1 MIEDGVENL
10 IVLAM
15 QSLNITDAIEAEDQA
30 SQASSAP
37 SREDSENDEE
47 KGRGAVE
54 AVGGGGGKDKSSKR
68 RFRNLVDDI
77 ANQNNADGR
86 ELKGTILMSNV
97 GKLFGIAQPV
107 YTSTDC

>member
-47 KGRGAVE
+47 KGRAVE

-86 ELKGTILMSNV
+86 ESKETPYV
-97 GKLFGIAQPV
+97 KCGKHSKAYFHGKMHFNF
-107 YTSTDC
+107 